1 MSRQH
6 LNAAPY
12 HSLVIAR
19 ALRDVR
25 MLARSPAS
33 MNSMVAPLS
42 ALARRSLTDLLD
54 YYVSYRGTT

>member
-12 HSLVIAR
+12 HSLVMPR
-19 ALRDVR
+19 ALRDEL

-33 MNSMVAPLS
+33 MNSMVAPLGS
-42 ALARRSLTDLLD
+42 PARRSLTDLLD
-54 YYVSYRGTT
+54 YYVSYRDLA